1 MYLNGI
7 KLPKNRD
14 ERDIFLAAY
23 AVARANQ
30 RARAKG
36 LPLYYVK
43 DGYLVEERRG
53 KFKKLARITRNE
65 LFD

>member
-7 KLPKNRD
+7 KLPKDRD
-14 ERDIFLAAY
+14 ERDTFLAAY
-23 AVARANQ
+23 AVALANQ

-53 KFKKLARITRNE
+53 KFKKLTRITRNE
-65 LFD
+65 LLD

>member
-1 MYLNGI
+1 MSETHSW
-7 KLPKNRD
+7 PPMQS
-14 ERDIFLAAY
+14 
-23 AVARANQ
+23 RANQ